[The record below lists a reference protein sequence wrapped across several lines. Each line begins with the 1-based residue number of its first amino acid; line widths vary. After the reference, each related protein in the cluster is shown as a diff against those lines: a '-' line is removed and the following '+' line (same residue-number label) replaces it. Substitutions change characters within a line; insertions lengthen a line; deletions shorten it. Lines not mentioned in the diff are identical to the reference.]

1 MTANRRRLR
10 SAKPAL
16 RQSIRWIPESRRGSW
31 YLALSGLLMTA
42 FLFPLLPTSLDQ
54 DWVQFAIGLASVVVI
69 LFVAL
74 GTPRHDRGKWLLFA
88 SSGFLFF
95 LGDTVWLV
103 YNHILHLPV
112 PFPSIADAFYIAG
125 YPFFFLALRSTFAG
139 EVGTDTHIDID
150 IDDSA
155 VVALSMFAMLWPTLI
170 GPYLHDHSVSTFAL
184 VVNVSYPMM
193 DVVLI
198 FLAIRYAVFK
208 GSAIPYRSLILV
220 AIVVMGVSDIGF
232 DWLSLNNHLGLI
244 RYANAGYILQ
254 YELLALAAWRSRA
267 GEISQNSLNV
277 EVRASPI
284 QNRSFRILA
293 LIAVGLIPALV
304 YIVSMAAHATINGP
318 LMAVLSCAVFV
329 LIGIRMSGIT
339 RRLQHESLHDHLT
352 SLPNR
357 AYLEMRL
364 TEATEQ
370 FNRDKTYSAVIQID
384 LDDFKSL
391 NDSLGHALGD
401 KLLIAVGQRLKDQ
414 LRGNDAVY
422 RIGGD
427 EFVCLALELK
437 ESAEVDLITQR
448 LSRAFVEPFLV
459 DGISIDQDASIG
471 SYYWDDSQVKP
482 GEALVRADLALYE
495 AKRSFARGSCI
506 FTPQLQTAALDRFA
520 LLQDLRHAIMKGEL
534 SMYFQPIVDLH
545 RDVPVGFEALM
556 RWNHPSRGMVPPDEF
571 IPLAEQSNLIH
582 ELGQFALG
590 EAIRA
595 AHSWSPVNTN
605 GTALYVTVNLSSNQ
619 FQDPK
624 LIDNIRQTLA
634 QHALPPSRL
643 VMEITEGVALQDID
657 QTKRLVESMRDLG
670 VRVALDDFGT
680 GHSSLSVLVDLRPAI
695 VKVDQSFVRPV
706 EETSESDVILESI
719 VTLCRKLN
727 MVVLAEGIETMEKEK
742 KLKSLKCDLGQ
753 GYRWSPA
760 MPANDVPSFLATK
773 FAVLS
778 PQSV

>member
-1 MTANRRRLR
+1 MTDDRRRHQ
-10 SAKPAL
+10 SVKPAL

-31 YLALSGLLMTA
+31 YLALSGLFVTA

-54 DWVQFAIGLASVVVI
+54 DWVQFTIGLASVVVI

-74 GTPRHDRGKWLLFA
+74 GTPSHDRGKWLLFA

-103 YNHILHLPV
+103 YNQILHLPV

-125 YPFFFLALRSTFAG
+125 YPFFFLALRSTFASKD
-139 EVGTDTHIDID
+139 GTVTRIDVI
-150 IDDSA
+150 DSA
-155 VVALSMFAMLWPTLI
+155 VVALSAFAMLWPILI
-170 GPYLHDHSVSTFAL
+170 GPYLHDNSVSTFGV
-184 VVNVSYPMM
+184 VVNVTYPMM
-193 DVVLI
+193 DLVLI
-198 FLAIRYAVFK
+198 FLTIRYAVFR
-208 GSAIPYRSLILV
+208 GSVVPFRSLIL
-220 AIVVMGVSDIGF
+220 ASIVVMSVADIGF
-232 DWLSLNNHLGLI
+232 DWLSFNNHLGLI

-267 GEISQNSLNV
+267 ADVSQNHLNV
-277 EVRASPI
+277 EVSASPI
-284 QNRSFRILA
+284 QHRSYRIVV
-293 LIAVGLIPALV
+293 LIGVGLIPALV
-304 YIVSMAAHATINGP
+304 YIVSTATHATVNGP
-318 LMAVLSCAVFV
+318 LMAGLSCAVFV
-329 LIGIRMSGIT
+329 LIGLRMSEIT
-339 RRLQHESLHDHLT
+339 RRLQHDSLHDHLT

-364 TEATEQ
+364 AEATGQ
-370 FNRDKTYSAVIQID
+370 FDRYRTYGAVIEID

-391 NDSLGHALGD
+391 NDSLGHAFGD

-471 SYYWDDSQVKP
+471 SYYWDDCQVKS

-495 AKRSFARGSCI
+495 AKKSFSRSSCI
-506 FTPQLQTAALDRFA
+506 FTPRLQSAALDRFA
-520 LLQDLRHAIMKGEL
+520 LLQDLRHAIAAGEL

-590 EAIRA
+590 EAIRVA
-595 AHSWSPVNTN
+595 RSWPPVNMN
-605 GTALYVTVNLSSNQ
+605 GTAPYVTVNLSSNQ

-634 QHALPPSRL
+634 QHGLPPSRL

-695 VKVDQSFVRPV
+695 VKVDQSFVRPIK
-706 EETSESDVILESI
+706 ETSESDAILESI

-727 MVVLAEGIETMEKEK
+727 MVVLAEGIETVEKEK

-753 GYRWSPA
+753 GYRWAPA
-760 MPANDVPSFLATK
+760 MPANDVASFLATK
-773 FAVLS
+773 FATLS
-778 PQSV
+778 QQSV